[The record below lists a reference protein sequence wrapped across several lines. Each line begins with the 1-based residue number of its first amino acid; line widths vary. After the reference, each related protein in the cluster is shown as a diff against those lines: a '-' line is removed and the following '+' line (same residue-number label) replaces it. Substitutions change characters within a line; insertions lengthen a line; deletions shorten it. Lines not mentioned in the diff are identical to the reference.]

1 MAALE
6 RLPKERSPMPES
18 LRPHTTPPELAKDIL
33 TKLDNARAALSRS
46 RAVAQRAGF
55 QETDT
60 LLARLEADLERGVD
74 EVEASVRAD
83 VRRLLT
89 GRE

>member
-1 MAALE
+1 
-6 RLPKERSPMPES
+6 MPES
-18 LRPHTTPPELAKDIL
+18 PRPHTTPPELAKDIL

-46 RAVAQRAGF
+46 RAVAQRGGF
-55 QETDT
+55 RETDA
-60 LLARLEADLERGVD
+60 LLARLEGELERAVG

-89 GRE
+89 GQA